1 MQPDSPIGMTAIDI
15 ARRVGRREMTARV
28 VTEATLSHIAATE
41 VRANAFIHVDA
52 AGALSAADAVDAK
65 LAAGEAPGPLA
76 GVPVSV
82 KDLVHVAGMPTS
94 FGSRAYEGAPAPEDA
109 VPVARLRAAGAVLIG
124 KTTTPEFGH
133 KPITSS
139 PLFGATRNPFDPAYT
154 SGGSS
159 GGAAASV
166 AWKQVPLAVGTDG
179 GGSVRIP
186 ASVCGIFG
194 LKATQGRIPH
204 VHAGDLFANNSFI
217 GPMARTP
224 DDLLLMYE
232 VMSGPTSGD
241 PWSKCLPVDHQPPD
255 QTRIGWTLTVGN
267 KVVEPDVAAAVN
279 EAITKFAAMGAVV
292 SEVDLDFVS
301 LEPHFRVILE
311 TMLAARAG
319 KLVADQPDLFDPTF
333 VTTVR
338 NGQTRSGIEVQNAA
352 GFRTQVYRQVEEH
365 FAGFDY
371 LVTPT
376 LSAASIPMGTDPH
389 AELTIAGTNCGPIRA
404 AWYPY
409 TLPFN
414 LTGHPAITLPIGWDR
429 RGLPI
434 GLQIVGRWY
443 EENALIDLASK
454 LHAALSPQVSF
465 TGRKMV

>member
-1 MQPDSPIGMTAIDI
+1 MQPDNPIGMTAIDI
-15 ARRVGRREMTARV
+15 ARRVGRREMTARF
-28 VTEATLSHIAATE
+28 VTEATLSHIEATE
-41 VRANAFIHVDA
+41 ARANAFIHVDA
-52 AGALSAADAVDAK
+52 TGALSAADAVDAK
-65 LAAGEAPGPLA
+65 LAAGEEPGPLA
-76 GVPVSV
+76 GVSVSV

-94 FGSRAYEGAPAPEDA
+94 FGSRAFEGAPAPEDA

-139 PLFGATRNPFDPAYT
+139 PLFGKTLNPFDPAYT

-166 AWKQVPLAVGTDG
+166 AWQHVPLAVGTDG

-224 DDLLLMYE
+224 DDLRLMYE

-241 PWSKCLPVDHQPPD
+241 PWSKCLPGDHRPPE
-255 QTRIGWTLTVGN
+255 QLRIGWALTVGN
-267 KVVEPDVAAAVN
+267 KVVEPDVAAAVK
-279 EAITKFAAMGAVV
+279 EAVTSLAAIGAEVA
-292 SEVDLDFVS
+292 EVDLDFVS

-319 KLVADQPDLFDPTF
+319 ELVTDRPDLFDPTF
-333 VTTVR
+333 VTTVHH
-338 NGQTRSGIEVQNAA
+338 GQERTGVEVQNAA
-352 GFRTQVYRQVEEH
+352 GFRTHVYRQVEQH
-365 FAGFDY
+365 FAGYDY

-376 LSAASIPMGTDPH
+376 LSATSIPMETDPH
-389 AELTIAGTNCGPIRA
+389 AELTIADTNCGKIRA

-429 RGLPI
+429 KGLPI

-443 EENALIDLASK
+443 DENGLIDLASK
-454 LHAALSPQVSF
+454 LYAALSPQVRVA
-465 TGRKMV
+465 G